1 MNYAGDM
8 VAFTRRQRA
17 YDHRL
22 REWVHRSGQ
31 DPRDVGI
38 TVPRSTLHTW
48 KSRAP
53 KPVVGLI
60 SSDHSIEKLESEVA
74 RLNLQVR
81 KLRCILRLLVVLLR
95 LSGFSLELTR
105 LPEGKNKQRLL
116 QEVDRACTHFPL
128 RKVLAMIRLSPSRY
142 HAWVRKSQCGLTDLP
157 SFPKSKPSQL
167 TSNEVSTIREMIT
180 GDEYRHVP
188 TTRLAVLAQ
197 RMGKVHASASTWL
210 RLIREHGWRRQRTRL
225 HPPKPRVGVRAT
237 KPNEIWHV
245 DTTLIRLVSGTKVY
259 VHAVIDNFSRR
270 ILAWQANESYDTSTT
285 SKLLVEAAKGLEGVV
300 PKVYMDSGVEN
311 LNAHVDALVASGT
324 IQRILAQVDV
334 VFSNSMIESWWRMLK
349 HWWLYLNN
357 LNSID
362 DVRKQTA
369 FYVDQHNRVIP
380 HSAFKGQ
387 TPDEMYFGKGSD
399 IPNQLSDARSVARQ
413 ARLAANRAVTCSK
426 CASNEPIIQIE
437 NKPIETG

>member
-1 MNYAGDM
+1 
-8 VAFTRRQRA
+8 
-17 YDHRL
+17 
-22 REWVHRSGQ
+22 
-31 DPRDVGI
+31 
-38 TVPRSTLHTW
+38 
-48 KSRAP
+48 
-53 KPVVGLI
+53 
-60 SSDHSIEKLESEVA
+60 
-74 RLNLQVR
+74 
-81 KLRCILRLLVVLLR
+81 
-95 LSGFSLELTR
+95 
-105 LPEGKNKQRLL
+105 
-116 QEVDRACTHFPL
+116 
-128 RKVLAMIRLSPSRY
+128 
-142 HAWVRKSQCGLTDLP
+142 
-157 SFPKSKPSQL
+157 
-167 TSNEVSTIREMIT
+167 
-180 GDEYRHVP
+180 
-188 TTRLAVLAQ
+188 
-197 RMGKVHASASTWL
+197 
-210 RLIREHGWRRQRTRL
+210 
-225 HPPKPRVGVRAT
+225 
-237 KPNEIWHV
+237 V

-324 IQRILAQVDV
+324 IHRILAQVDV